1 MIHFHYRKL
10 LCSLWLCLSL
20 SGLYAQE
27 LKFCILTGPAISW
40 MDANKNVIKSG
51 TGRLGYTIH
60 IQGEYWLTDRYALT
74 AGLGFFLGQ
83 GGSLKYLKGGD
94 ILKSAELSDTIY
106 HHIPKGSDITYRMNY
121 VDFPFGFKLRT
132 AAYRSVRLYMQ
143 IPEFSL
149 SFRTKARGNIEA
161 PPLPY
166 TKDEDFRGLITFI
179 NLFYGITIGLE
190 TKLTQDISL
199 NGGVRFYQSITDVT
213 NDSGVYTD
221 GIKENSKGILSNL
234 NFRVGIIF

>member
-1 MIHFHYRKL
+1 MIQEHYKI
-10 LCSLWLCLSL
+10 WLICFWFGLSI
-20 SGLYAQE
+20 SQIDAQE
-27 LKFCILTGPAISW
+27 LKFCILTGPSISW

-51 TGRLGYTIH
+51 SGRLGYTIH
-60 IQGEYWLTDRYALT
+60 IQAEYWLTDRYALT
-74 AGLGFFLGQ
+74 AGMGFFLGQ
-83 GGSLKYLKGGD
+83 GGSLNYLKGGD
-94 ILKSAELSDTIY
+94 ILKNAELSDTIY
-106 HHIPKGSDITYRMNY
+106 HHIPAGSDITYRMNY
-121 VDFPFGFKLRT
+121 LDFPFGFKVRT
-132 AAYRSVRLYMQ
+132 GEYRRVRLYMQ

-166 TKDEDFRGLITFI
+166 TKDEDFRGLVSFI
-179 NLFYGITIGLE
+179 NLYYGISLGLE
-190 TKLTQDISL
+190 TKLNKDISL

-213 NDSGVYTD
+213 DDSGVYTD